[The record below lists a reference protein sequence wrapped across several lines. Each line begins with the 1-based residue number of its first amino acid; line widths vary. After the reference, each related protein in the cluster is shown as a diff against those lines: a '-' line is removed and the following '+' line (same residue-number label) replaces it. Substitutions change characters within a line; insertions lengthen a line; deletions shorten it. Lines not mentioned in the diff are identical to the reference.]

1 MLPIFMC
8 IKITTMQNKL
18 NKHFLL
24 MILATVI
31 SVSAAHAQTA
41 EDSIKAVINKM
52 FTGMKNSDTALV
64 KSCFSETAIMQTF
77 GKDKE
82 GKIIITTDSPSDF
95 AKIIATIPAGA
106 ADEQIVFKDLKIDGP
121 MAAVWTPFK
130 LYFNG
135 KFYSCGVNSFQ
146 LVKLNNEW
154 KIQYILDTRRKNNC
168 E

>member
-1 MLPIFMC
+1 MKSKSTFY
-8 IKITTMQNKL
+8 
-18 NKHFLL
+18 FLL
-24 MILATVI
+24 SLFALVVSSN
-31 SVSAAHAQTA
+31 SVKAQTA
-41 EDSIKAVINKM
+41 EDSIKTVINKM
-52 FTGMKNSDTALV
+52 FTGMKNSDTMLV
-64 KSCFSETAIMQTF
+64 KSCFTETAILQTF

-82 GKIIITTDSPSDF
+82 ARMIITTETPSDF

-146 LVKLNNEW
+146 LVRLNGEW
-154 KIQYILDTRRKNNC
+154 KIQYILDTRRKTNC

>member
-1 MLPIFMC
+1 
-8 IKITTMQNKL
+8 MQNKP
-18 NKHFLL
+18 NKHFFLL
-24 MILATVI
+24 LLVTAITA
-31 SVSAAHAQTA
+31 SASYAQTA
-41 EDSIKAVINKM
+41 EDSIKTVINKM
-52 FTGMKNSDTALV
+52 FTGMKNSDTILV
-64 KSCFSETAIMQTF
+64 KSCFTETAVLQTF

-82 GKIIITTDSPSDF
+82 GKTIITTDTPGDF

-146 LVKLNNEW
+146 LVRLNNEW

>member
-1 MLPIFMC
+1 
-8 IKITTMQNKL
+8 MQNKFSTFL
-18 NKHFLL
+18 FLL
-24 MILATVI
+24 LLITAG
-31 SVSAAHAQTA
+31 SAVHAQTA
-41 EDSIKAVINKM
+41 TDSVKSVINKM
-52 FTGMKNSDTALV
+52 FTGMKESDTMLV
-64 KSCFSETAIMQTF
+64 KTCFTEGAILQTF
-77 GKDKE
+77 AKNKQGE
-82 GKIIITTDSPSDF
+82 TIITTETVSDF
-95 AKIIATIPAGA
+95 AKIIATIPKGA

-146 LVKLNNEW
+146 LVRINDEW

>member
-1 MLPIFMC
+1 
-8 IKITTMQNKL
+8 MQNKF
-18 NKHFLL
+18 NKNFLL
-24 MILATVI
+24 LLLSILITGASTY
-31 SVSAAHAQTA
+31 AQNA
-41 EDSIKAVINKM
+41 EDSIKTVINTM

-64 KSCFSETAIMQTF
+64 KSCFTETAILQTF
-77 GKDKE
+77 GKDKL
-82 GKIIITTDSPSDF
+82 GKTIITTETPDDF

-106 ADEQIVFKDLKIDGP
+106 ADEQIIFKDFKIDGP

-146 LVKLNNEW
+146 LVKLNNVW

>member
-1 MLPIFMC
+1 ML
-8 IKITTMQNKL
+8 NKL
-18 NKHFLL
+18 NKSFLL
-24 MILATVI
+24 LLLSTVI
-31 SVSAAHAQTA
+31 TGSAAYAQNA
-41 EDSIKAVINKM
+41 EDSIKTVINMM
-52 FTGMKNSDTALV
+52 FTGMKNSDTVLV
-64 KSCFSETAIMQTF
+64 KSCFTETAVLQTF

-82 GKIIITTDSPSDF
+82 GKTIITTDSPSDF
-95 AKIIATIPAGA
+95 AKFIATIPAGA

-146 LVKLNNEW
+146 LVRLNNEW

>member
-1 MLPIFMC
+1 MLKNIHKSAFLLL
-8 IKITTMQNKL
+8 ITT
-18 NKHFLL
+18 F
-24 MILATVI
+24 IAG
-31 SVSAAHAQTA
+31 SVSAQTA

-52 FTGMKNSDTALV
+52 FLGMKDSDTVMV
-64 KSCFSETAIMQTF
+64 KSCFTESAVLQTF
-77 GKDKE
+77 GKNKE
-82 GKIIITTDSPSDF
+82 GKTIITTETPGDF
-95 AKIIATIPAGA
+95 AKIIAAIPKGA

-146 LVKLNNEW
+146 LVRLNNEW
-154 KIQYILDTRRKNNC
+154 KIQYILDTRRKTNC

>member
-1 MLPIFMC
+1 MPN
-8 IKITTMQNKL
+8 KINK
-18 NKHFLL
+18 FA
-24 MILATVI
+24 ILALITFFI
-31 SVSAAHAQTA
+31 TLTASAQTT

-52 FTGMKNSDTALV
+52 FVGMKESDTLMV
-64 KSCFSETAIMQTF
+64 KSCFTETAILQTF
-77 GKDKE
+77 GKNKE
-82 GKIIITTDSPSDF
+82 GKTIITTETPADF
-95 AKIIATIPAGA
+95 AKIIGTLPKGA

-146 LVKLNNEW
+146 LVRLNSEW
-154 KIQYILDTRRKNNC
+154 KIQYILDTRRKTNC

>member
-1 MLPIFMC
+1 
-8 IKITTMQNKL
+8 MQIKL
-18 NKHFLL
+18 NKYLLFLL
-24 MILATVI
+24 LTTVI
-31 SVSAAHAQTA
+31 TGSAANAQNA

-52 FTGMKNSDTALV
+52 FTGMKNSDTAMV
-64 KSCFSETAIMQTF
+64 KACFTSTAIMQTF

-82 GKIIITTDSPSDF
+82 GQAIIKTDSPSDF

-146 LVKLNNEW
+146 LVRLNNEW
-154 KIQYILDTRRKNNC
+154 KIQYILDTRRKSNC

>member
-1 MLPIFMC
+1 
-8 IKITTMQNKL
+8 MQNKFTKYL
-18 NKHFLL
+18 LLSFLL
-24 MILATVI
+24 T
-31 SVSAAHAQTA
+31 VSAHASFAQTA

-52 FTGMKNSDTALV
+52 FTGMKNSDTVLV
-64 KSCFSETAIMQTF
+64 KSCFTETAIMQTF

-82 GKIIITTDSPSDF
+82 GKTIITTDTPGDF

-106 ADEQIVFKDLKIDGP
+106 ADEQIVFKDLKIDGT

-146 LVKLNNEW
+146 LTRLNGEW

>member
-1 MLPIFMC
+1 
-8 IKITTMQNKL
+8 MQNKL
-18 NKHFLL
+18 NKYLL
-24 MILATVI
+24 LLLLSIVI
-31 SVSAAHAQTA
+31 TGSAAYAQNA

-52 FTGMKNSDTALV
+52 FTGMKNSDTLMV
-64 KSCFSETAIMQTF
+64 KECFTSTAFMQTF

-82 GKIIITTDSPSDF
+82 GKTIITTDTPSDF

-106 ADEQIVFKDLKIDGP
+106 ANEQIVFKDLKIDGP

-146 LVKLNNEW
+146 LVRIDNVW

>member
-1 MLPIFMC
+1 ML
-8 IKITTMQNKL
+8 NKL
-18 NKHFLL
+18 NKLFLL
-24 MILATVI
+24 LFLSTLII
-31 SVSAAHAQTA
+31 GGSAAYAQNA

-52 FTGMKNSDTALV
+52 FKGMKDSDTALV
-64 KSCFSETAIMQTF
+64 KSCFTETAFMQTF
-77 GKDKE
+77 SKNKEDKT
-82 GKIIITTDSPSDF
+82 IITTDTPGDF

-146 LVKLNNEW
+146 LVRLDNEW
-154 KIQYILDTRRKNNC
+154 KIQYIIDTRRKTDC

>member
-1 MLPIFMC
+1 
-8 IKITTMQNKL
+8 MQNKL

-24 MILATVI
+24 LLAATVI
-31 SVSAAHAQTA
+31 TTSASYAQTA
-41 EDSIKAVINKM
+41 EDSIKTVINKM
-52 FTGMKNSDTALV
+52 FTGMKNSDTILV
-64 KSCFSETAIMQTF
+64 KSCFTETAVLQTF

-82 GKIIITTDSPSDF
+82 GKMIITTDTPGDF

-146 LVKLNNEW
+146 LVRLNNEW

>member
-1 MLPIFMC
+1 
-8 IKITTMQNKL
+8 MQNKL
-18 NKHFLL
+18 NKIFLL
-24 MILATVI
+24 LILSTVI
-31 SVSAAHAQTA
+31 TGSAAYAQNA
-41 EDSIKAVINKM
+41 EDSIKTVINMM
-52 FTGMKNSDTALV
+52 FTGMKNSDTVLV
-64 KSCFSETAIMQTF
+64 KSCFTETAVLQTF

-82 GKIIITTDSPSDF
+82 GKTIITTDSPSDF

-121 MAAVWTPFK
+121 MAAVWAPFK

-146 LVKLNNEW
+146 LVRLNNEW
-154 KIQYILDTRRKNNC
+154 KIQYILDTRRKKDC